1 MVTNTALRTQARE
14 ALRGQW
20 GTGVAATLIF
30 WLIAFVAQTP
40 NYLSDFM
47 EYVLYASADTL
58 LTLRYVS
65 LCLLLLILPLSWGYA
80 TLFLRNLRGE
90 PVGVENLFDGYRN
103 FSRIFTTYLLQ
114 CIYVMLWSLLLIVP
128 GIVKA
133 LSYAMTPFVLLDEPT
148 LSKNAAIE
156 RSMAMMQGYKAK
168 LFVLY
173 LSFIGWGLLC
183 ILTCGIGT
191 LWLYPYM
198 YTAQAAFYEDVRRD
212 YEQRQLTAQ
221 D

>member
-14 ALRGQW
+14 ALRGKW

-90 PVGVENLFDGYRN
+90 PVGVENLFDGYRS

-148 LSKNAAIE
+148 LSRNAAIE
-156 RSMAMMQGYKAK
+156 RSMAMMQGYKSK

>member
-90 PVGVENLFDGYRN
+90 PVGVENLFDGYRS

-156 RSMAMMQGYKAK
+156 RSMAMMQGQTG
-168 LFVLY
+168 
-173 LSFIGWGLLC
+173 SGL
-183 ILTCGIGT
+183 GKRFR
-191 LWLYPYM
+191 
-198 YTAQAAFYEDVRRD
+198 AFS
-212 YEQRQLTAQ
+212 
-221 D
+221 